1 MMTVRPLYRDG
12 SSLRRA
18 GGHDREVPNIVPVDD
33 PADPRLVEYTQLT
46 DVELRRQF
54 EDPAAGLGVFVAEGR
69 IAVRRLLN
77 SLYPTQSL
85 LVTPARFDALAP
97 DVEGR
102 DVTVFVAAQP
112 VMDATVGFHIHR
124 GVLAVGRRLPLPDP
138 EALLARAT
146 CVAVLE
152 EVNDHENM
160 GALFRNASAFGV
172 DAVLL
177 CPRCCDPLY
186 RRSVRVSV
194 GHALTVPFT
203 RLAPWPDGLAS
214 VRRAGFTVAAMT
226 PHADAEAID
235 ALAARRPERVAVLLG
250 AEGPGLTPAAMA
262 AADLS
267 VRIPM
272 VEGGDSLNVA
282 TAAAIAFH
290 RLTAAG

>member
-1 MMTVRPLYRDG
+1 M
-12 SSLRRA
+12 
-18 GGHDREVPNIVPVDD
+18 
-33 PADPRLVEYTQLT
+33 
-46 DVELRRQF
+46 
-54 EDPAAGLGVFVAEGR
+54 
-69 IAVRRLLN
+69 
-77 SLYPTQSL
+77 
-85 LVTPARFDALAP
+85 
-97 DVEGR
+97 
-102 DVTVFVAAQP
+102 
-112 VMDATVGFHIHR
+112 
-124 GVLAVGRRLPLPDP
+124 GRRLPLPDP
-138 EALLARAT
+138 EALLAQTT

-172 DAVLL
+172 GAVLL

-203 RLAPWPDGLAS
+203 RLAPWPDRLES

-226 PHADAEAID
+226 PHADAEPID
-235 ALAARRPERVAVLLG
+235 AFAAQRPERVAVLLG
-250 AEGPGLTPAAMA
+250 AEGPGLTSAALA

-267 VRIPM
+267 VRIPI

-290 RLTAAG
+290 RLTGAG